1 MIHSSGLLNCPLL
14 IQQSSNN
21 YRLRTGQANHVPQQ
35 TTPAL
40 TQTGITTGVGPG
52 MFVSR
57 GWPGMAANQKR
68 NKIRIC
74 APLLLSS
81 LLPPYICSR
90 LEKVTCRDEWG
101 REQTIVIDRWMT
113 KTKLQGSACMPAY
126 IHTELNEKCEGIGIF
141 LFLVKVYF

>member
-57 GWPGMAANQKR
+57 G
-68 NKIRIC
+68 
-74 APLLLSS
+74 
-81 LLPPYICSR
+81 
-90 LEKVTCRDEWG
+90 
-101 REQTIVIDRWMT
+101 
-113 KTKLQGSACMPAY
+113 
-126 IHTELNEKCEGIGIF
+126 
-141 LFLVKVYF
+141 